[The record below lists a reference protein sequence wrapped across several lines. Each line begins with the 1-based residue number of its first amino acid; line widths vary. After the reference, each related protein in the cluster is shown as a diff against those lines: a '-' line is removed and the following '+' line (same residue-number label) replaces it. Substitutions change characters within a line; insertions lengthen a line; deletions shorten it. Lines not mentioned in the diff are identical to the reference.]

1 MVEGQQN
8 SCQGNEENRL
18 DELERVEQEAQK
30 EQSFCQ
36 VGSLEVFLWGEP
48 GIFSQ
53 RGMIPQWRLHT

>member
-18 DELERVEQEAQK
+18 DELERAEQEVQK

-36 VGSLEVFLWGEP
+36 VGSLVQSSCGENLAYSL
-48 GIFSQ
+48 GEE
-53 RGMIPQWRLHT
+53 

>member
-18 DELERVEQEAQK
+18 DELERVEQEVQK

-36 VGSLEVFLWGEP
+36 VGSRVQSSCGENLAYSL
-48 GIFSQ
+48 GEE
-53 RGMIPQWRLHT
+53 